1 MRENKELLK
10 QDFRK
15 KSRELREK
23 LKSQNIML
31 KLKLRIKE
39 EVRRPRD

>member
-1 MRENKELLK
+1 MRENKESLK
-10 QDFRK
+10 QGFRR